1 MLIIISILSIFSTG
15 IYYVSVNNIAIHYL
29 LMKVYSRTNRFILE
43 STGKTGLS
51 PGQPKV
57 LEYLKEHD
65 GSNQK
70 KIAGFC
76 EIEPATVGTILT
88 KMEKY
93 GLIKRFRR
101 KENQRSVAVTLTE
114 RGRKYSETVEKIFLQ
129 VEKKF
134 ESVLSDSELETLKT
148 LLQKILEA
156 TENKK
161 IKGYRFMIFFKRY
174 FFLFLGLLIMSFGV
188 AFSVKASLGTSPI
201 SSVPYVVSLISPLTV
216 GIATI
221 VMHIIF
227 ILIQI
232 VLLRKDFKVIQL
244 IQIPVAFI
252 FGYLTD
258 FSLWTIRNIN
268 PNSYSGQW
276 ILCIVGILLVG
287 TGVSF
292 EVNSKASTLA
302 GEGVILAICNVFKV
316 PFPKTKIGFDI
327 TLVITAALISV
338 LFTSRISGIREG
350 TVAAAIFVGMVAKL
364 VNIPLKKFSEKYL

>member
-1 MLIIISILSIFSTG
+1 
-15 IYYVSVNNIAIHYL
+15 
-29 LMKVYSRTNRFILE
+29 
-43 STGKTGLS
+43 
-51 PGQPKV
+51 
-57 LEYLKEHD
+57 
-65 GSNQK
+65 
-70 KIAGFC
+70 
-76 EIEPATVGTILT
+76 
-88 KMEKY
+88 
-93 GLIKRFRR
+93 
-101 KENQRSVAVTLTE
+101 
-114 RGRKYSETVEKIFLQ
+114 
-129 VEKKF
+129 
-134 ESVLSDSELETLKT
+134 
-148 LLQKILEA
+148 
-156 TENKK
+156 
-161 IKGYRFMIFFKRY
+161 MIFFKRY

-232 VLLRKDFKVIQL
+232 ILLRKDFKVVQL

-316 PFPKTKIGFDI
+316 PFPKIKIGFDI
-327 TLVITAALISV
+327 TLVVTAALISV